1 MKRQMPLLFFYFQR
15 VMIPYSDEPYS
26 NFSVNPESQP
36 NYLKKF
42 HNESSVVT
50 YDSCFGINSQF
61 DGMDHPCIFPF
72 IYRGIVSISSLLL
85 IIQSKIPVHILYIY
99 ITSNMRHLFVVREFV
114 VVSHL
119 KIFPL

>member
-1 MKRQMPLLFFYFQR
+1 MGPQLYYVQYHEATNATSFFYFQR

-99 ITSNMRHLFVVREFV
+99 IYRGDMHQ
-114 VVSHL
+114 
-119 KIFPL
+119 I